1 MSIKVGVAAASWGI
15 GVPGQPGDIPWHR
28 FLDESAEAGYE
39 WIEAGLLGYL
49 PTDPEVANAEL
60 RKRGT
65 GVVATTVMKGHLE
78 ESADWPKIEA
88 EVLKAG
94 EYGAALGTRHLV
106 LIDDFY
112 TGTRARESGANGS
125 LDSDSWKRLIE
136 GTHRVADLAMEKF
149 GLPIAFHGHT
159 DTHVETEEQLEA
171 FLADTD
177 PERVSLCLDTGHH
190 AYCGGDPVG
199 FMRRH
204 HDRVSYM
211 HFKNI
216 DTETR
221 ERVEA
226 EDTPLE
232 TATEMGVWCELADGG
247 IDYMELGRVLRVVG
261 YDGWVVVEHDMRR
274 PPPHVPL
281 PVAKRARAYLREV
294 GIG

>member
-1 MSIKVGVAAASWGI
+1 MAIKVGIAAASWGI
-15 GVPGQPGDIPWHR
+15 GVPGAPGEIPWDR
-28 FLDESAEAGYE
+28 FLDESSQAGYE
-39 WIEAGLLGYL
+39 WIEAGLYGYL
-49 PTDPEVANAEL
+49 PRDPSVARAEL
-60 RKRGT
+60 DKRGT

-78 ESADWPKIEA
+78 APQDWPRLEA
-88 EVLKAG
+88 AVLIAG
-94 EYGAALGTRHLV
+94 EYGAALGARHLV
-106 LIDDFY
+106 LIDDVY
-112 TGTRARESGANGS
+112 TGTPTGGPSAGPVLGE
-125 LDSDSWKRLIE
+125 DSWKRLVE
-136 GTHRVADLAMEKF
+136 GTHRVADLAIERF

-177 PERVSLCLDTGHH
+177 PERVSLCFDTGHH

-211 HFKNI
+211 HFKNVDGAI
-216 DTETR
+216 R

-226 EDTPLE
+226 DGIPLE
-232 TATEMGVWCELADGG
+232 TATEIGVWCELSEGT
-247 IDYMELGRVLRVVG
+247 IDYAELGRVLREVE
-261 YDGWVVVEHDMRR
+261 YDGWVMVEHDMRR

-281 PVAKRARAYLREV
+281 PIARRARAYLREV